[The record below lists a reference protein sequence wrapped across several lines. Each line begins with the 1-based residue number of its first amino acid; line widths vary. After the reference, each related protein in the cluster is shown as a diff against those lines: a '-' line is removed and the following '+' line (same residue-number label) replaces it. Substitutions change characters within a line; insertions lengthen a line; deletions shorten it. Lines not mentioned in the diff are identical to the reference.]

1 MTDANTARRDL
12 AAAQLRSGGRGI
24 GGGGNLTPRA
34 AAEIEA
40 EIEASSSCFVTFE
53 LLSSPTPSQ
62 RGAAPPSASTSAVTL
77 LGGVGDPSWRETL
90 SLPLASPSPSASHPP
105 SAPRRLRIS
114 LRLGETGTSHIGG
127 DGSGPL
133 LGSTEVD
140 LALQPEPEPL
150 P

>member
-90 SLPLASPSPSASHPP
+90 SLPLASPSPSHLPSHPP

-114 LRLGETGTSHIGG
+114 LRLSETGTSHIGG
-127 DGSGPL
+127 DGSGLL

-140 LALQPEPEPL
+140 LALQP
-150 P
+150 